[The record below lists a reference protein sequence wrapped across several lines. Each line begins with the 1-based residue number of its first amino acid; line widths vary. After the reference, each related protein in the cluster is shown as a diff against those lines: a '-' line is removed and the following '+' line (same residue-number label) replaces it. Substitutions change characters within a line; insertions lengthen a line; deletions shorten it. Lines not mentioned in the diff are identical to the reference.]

1 MAAVKIVVVGG
12 GAGGLPLVTR
22 LGKNPAAV
30 QVVIE
35 EVSTENYGAGGQ
47 LIADRDA
54 PRPEPRE
61 SSSLSLMA
69 KSYSATTDSSSL
81 IRLSTPAQP
90 LGPSSSS
97 LSRLQLMP
105 PCSPNWPKPEM

>member
-1 MAAVKIVVVGG
+1 MPFVSIRLAGSATRDQKAGIVADVT
-12 GAGGLPLVTR
+12 ASLVAR

-54 PRPEPRE
+54 APTAAAPSRE
-61 SSSLSLMA
+61 DA
-69 KSYSATTDSSSL
+69 HAV
-81 IRLSTPAQP
+81 
-90 LGPSSSS
+90 PS
-97 LSRLQLMP
+97 Q
-105 PCSPNWPKPEM
+105 